1 MKNITPFLFLL
12 ITFSLFAQSPE
23 KMSYQAVIRDA
34 TNTLVTNQS
43 VGMQISILQTT
54 TTGTAIYTETQTVST
69 NTNGLLSLEI
79 GMGVTS
85 DDFSAIDWKAGPYF
99 IKTETDPTGGSS
111 YTITGTSQLM
121 SVPFA
126 MYAKTSGDGITT
138 EQSDAI
144 ETNTA
149 KTSMVLGTTAETAL
163 AGDTPTIATVQ
174 ADAIAA
180 NTAKV
185 GITTEQ
191 AGTIAANT
199 AKTGITSDQAT
210 AIKENTA
217 KLGYTEAAVSAN
229 TAVVANTLKVGITAQ
244 QASDITSNNAKTVIT
259 TEQAGAIAANTAK
272 TGITS
277 AQSDAIL
284 VNAAKLGYTEA
295 LVSANADVAANTAK
309 VGITAEQAGA
319 IAANTAK
326 TGITTEQSDAINT
339 NTIAITETVKTTGD
353 QSIDG
358 AKTFTNETTQNGGIK
373 LGNDNKIR
381 WTSDDVYIAGT
392 TAGDN
397 LSFVLGGQEQFNIS
411 QTLITANLPIVGNL
425 TGDVTGDLTG
435 DVTGNVTGDVT
446 GNLAGNVT
454 GNVIGDVV
462 GNLTGDV
469 TGNLTGDVTGDVT
482 GNVTGDVSSNYV
494 NTQILKLLSL
504 TNSEIDALTPE
515 EGMLVYNET
524 FRKIQI
530 YSPGSTNI
538 SNTNIVEFTN
548 GDDSM
553 RQSFVNKSQG
563 EIASISVYGQKTN
576 EIGSDIIIDF
586 EGSSVNLFFDYWDSQ
601 GVNNLQWHTFTF
613 ATPIPVNAYQTYE
626 FKLWG
631 PGNCSGNI
639 VFAKNNSYSGGSVV
653 SSGNCGGT
661 PVGFANGEDLVFII
675 NYVNAGVLG
684 WNNLN

>member
-1 MKNITPFLFLL
+1 
-12 ITFSLFAQSPE
+12 
-23 KMSYQAVIRDA
+23 
-34 TNTLVTNQS
+34 
-43 VGMQISILQTT
+43 
-54 TTGTAIYTETQTVST
+54 
-69 NTNGLLSLEI
+69 
-79 GMGVTS
+79 
-85 DDFSAIDWKAGPYF
+85 
-99 IKTETDPTGGSS
+99 
-111 YTITGTSQLM
+111 
-121 SVPFA
+121 

-191 AGTIAANT
+191 AGT
-199 AKTGITSDQAT
+199 
-210 AIKENTA
+210 
-217 KLGYTEAAVSAN
+217 
-229 TAVVANTLKVGITAQ
+229 
-244 QASDITSNNAKTVIT
+244 
-259 TEQAGAIAANTAK
+259 IAANTAK

>member
-1 MKNITPFLFLL
+1 MKNLNKLFFFFLF
-12 ITFSLFAQSPE
+12 TTVSVFAQSPD
-23 KMSYQAVIRDA
+23 KMSYQAVVRDA
-34 TNTLVTNQS
+34 NNTLVANQT
-43 VGMQISILQTT
+43 VGMQISILQSTI
-54 TTGTAIYTETQTVST
+54 TGTVVYTETHSVDT
-69 NTNGLLSLEI
+69 NINGLVSLEI
-79 GMGVTS
+79 GNGSSS
-85 DDFSAIDWKAGPYF
+85 DNFSEIDWSAGPYF

-163 AGDTPTIATVQ
+163 AGDTPTITTVQ
-174 ADAIAA
+174 SDAIAA

-191 AGTIAANT
+191 
-199 AKTGITSDQAT
+199 SD
-210 AIKENTA
+210 AI
-217 KLGYTEAAVSAN
+217 V
-229 TAVVANTLKVGITAQ
+229 
-244 QASDITSNNAKTVIT
+244 
-259 TEQAGAIAANTAK
+259 ANTAK

-284 VNAAKLGYTEA
+284 VNAAKQGYTEA

-309 VGITAEQAGA
+309 VGYTEALVSANTDVL
-319 IAANTAK
+319 ANTAK
-326 TGITTEQSDAINT
+326 IGITTEQSDAINT

-435 DVTGNVTGDVT
+435 DVTGNVTG
-446 GNLAGNVT
+446 
-454 GNVIGDVV
+454 NVIGDVV

-469 TGNLTGDVTGDVT
+469 TGNLTGDVT

-530 YSPGSTNI
+530 YSPGSSNI
-538 SNTNIVEFTN
+538 SNTPVDNFTD
-548 GDDSM
+548 GDDSIS
-553 RQSFVNKSQG
+553 QSFVSLYQG
-563 EIASISVYGQKTN
+563 NIESISVYGKIT
-576 EIGSDIIIDF
+576 EPSASDILLDF
-586 EGSSVNLFFDYWDSQ
+586 EGSNLTLNSNYWESQ
-601 GVNNLQWHTFTF
+601 VVNNTQWHTFTF
-613 ATPIPVNAYQTYE
+613 TTPIPVNANQTYE
-626 FKLWG
+626 FMLWG
-631 PGNCSGNI
+631 PGTCSGRV
-639 VFAKNNSYSGGSVV
+639 VFAKNNSFSGGSVV
-653 SSGNCGGT
+653 SSGSCGGT

-675 NYVNAGVLG
+675 NYVNTGGLS

>member
-12 ITFSLFAQSPE
+12 ITFSFFAQSPE

-54 TTGTAIYTETQTVST
+54 GTAIYTETQTVST
-69 NTNGLLSLEI
+69 NTNGLVSLEI

-185 GITTEQ
+185 GIITEQ

-339 NTIAITETVKTTGD
+339 NTIAITETVKTIGD

-469 TGNLTGDVTGDVT
+469 TGNLTGDVTG
-482 GNVTGDVSSNYV
+482 NVTGDVSSNYV

-530 YSPGSTNI
+530 YSPGSSNI
-538 SNTNIVEFTN
+538 SNTPVDNFTD
-548 GDDSM
+548 GDDSIS
-553 RQSFVNKSQG
+553 QSFVSLYQG
-563 EIASISVYGQKTN
+563 NIESISVYGKITEPN
-576 EIGSDIIIDF
+576 ASDILLDF
-586 EGSSVNLFFDYWDSQ
+586 EGSNLTLNSNYWESQ
-601 GVNNLQWHTFTF
+601 VVNNTQWHTFTF
-613 ATPIPVNAYQTYE
+613 TTPIPVNANQTYE
-626 FKLWG
+626 FMLWG
-631 PGNCSGNI
+631 PGTCSGRV
-639 VFAKNNSYSGGSVV
+639 VFAKNNSFSGGSVV
-653 SSGNCGGT
+653 SSGSCGGT

-675 NYVNAGVLG
+675 NYVNTGVLS

>member
-1 MKNITPFLFLL
+1 MKNLNKLFFFFLF
-12 ITFSLFAQSPE
+12 TTVSVFAQSPD
-23 KMSYQAVIRDA
+23 KMSYQAVVRDA
-34 TNTLVTNQS
+34 NNTLVANQT
-43 VGMQISILQTT
+43 VGMQISILQSTI
-54 TTGTAIYTETQTVST
+54 TGTVVYTETHSVDT
-69 NTNGLLSLEI
+69 NINGLVSLEI
-79 GMGVTS
+79 GNGSSS
-85 DDFSAIDWKAGPYF
+85 DNFSEIDWSAGPYF

-163 AGDTPTIATVQ
+163 AGDTPTITTVQ
-174 ADAIAA
+174 SDAIAA

-191 AGTIAANT
+191 
-199 AKTGITSDQAT
+199 SD
-210 AIKENTA
+210 AI
-217 KLGYTEAAVSAN
+217 V
-229 TAVVANTLKVGITAQ
+229 
-244 QASDITSNNAKTVIT
+244 
-259 TEQAGAIAANTAK
+259 ANTAK

-284 VNAAKLGYTEA
+284 VNAAKQGYTEA

-309 VGITAEQAGA
+309 VGYTEALVSANTDVL
-319 IAANTAK
+319 ANTAK
-326 TGITTEQSDAINT
+326 IGITTEQSDAINT

-381 WTSDDVYIAGT
+381 WASDDVYIAGT

-435 DVTGNVTGDVT
+435 DVTGNVTG
-446 GNLAGNVT
+446 
-454 GNVIGDVV
+454 NVIGDVV

-469 TGNLTGDVTGDVT
+469 TGNLTGDVT

-530 YSPGSTNI
+530 YSPGSSNI
-538 SNTNIVEFTN
+538 SNTPVDNFTD
-548 GDDSM
+548 GDDSIS
-553 RQSFVNKSQG
+553 QSFVSLYQG
-563 EIASISVYGQKTN
+563 NIESISVYGKIT
-576 EIGSDIIIDF
+576 EPSASDILLDF
-586 EGSSVNLFFDYWDSQ
+586 EGSNLTLNSNYWESQ
-601 GVNNLQWHTFTF
+601 VVNNTQWHTFTF
-613 ATPIPVNAYQTYE
+613 TTPIPVNANQTYE
-626 FKLWG
+626 FMLWG
-631 PGNCSGNI
+631 PGTCSGRV
-639 VFAKNNSYSGGSVV
+639 VFAKNNSFSGGSVV
-653 SSGNCGGT
+653 SSGSCGGT

-675 NYVNAGVLG
+675 NYVNTGGLS

>member
-12 ITFSLFAQSPE
+12 ITFSFFAQSPE

-339 NTIAITETVKTTGD
+339 NTIAITETVKTIGD

-469 TGNLTGDVTGDVT
+469 TGNLTGDVTG
-482 GNVTGDVSSNYV
+482 NVTGDVSSNYV

-530 YSPGSTNI
+530 YSPGSSNI
-538 SNTNIVEFTN
+538 SNTPVDNFTD
-548 GDDSM
+548 GDDSIS
-553 RQSFVNKSQG
+553 QSFVSLYQG
-563 EIASISVYGQKTN
+563 NIESISVYGKITEPN
-576 EIGSDIIIDF
+576 ASDILLDF
-586 EGSSVNLFFDYWDSQ
+586 EGSNLTLNSNYWESQ
-601 GVNNLQWHTFTF
+601 VVNNTQWHTFTF
-613 ATPIPVNAYQTYE
+613 TTPIPVNANQTYE
-626 FKLWG
+626 FMLWG
-631 PGNCSGNI
+631 PGTCSGRV
-639 VFAKNNSYSGGSVV
+639 VFAKNNSFSGGSVV
-653 SSGNCGGT
+653 SSGSCGGT

-675 NYVNAGVLG
+675 NYVNTGVLS